1 MQKTQDSNPAM
12 TGSNRTLLIGAGAA
26 IALIVGVTVWNARE
40 RADGPARATN
50 PAGGETIPDPQAPA
64 PANAEPAYADIWA
77 GRAPPSPRRQADG
90 SRSLLTGTP
99 EQREEAKKA
108 YEQLGRDLEKA
119 HVSQPVDAAWK
130 GAAETSMRNIQEG
143 DALKSTGF
151 TPQDFRSDC
160 RSRSCRISATFDT
173 AVDAQDWATMF
184 TTMTGS
190 DFRSARY
197 VTVPTADGKTEIRIY
212 GNRR

>member
-1 MQKTQDSNPAM
+1 M

-40 RADGPARATN
+40 RAGGPARGTD
-50 PAGGETIPDPQAPA
+50 PAGGATTTAPQATA
-64 PANAEPAYADIWA
+64 AASAEPAYADIWA
-77 GRAPPSPRRQADG
+77 GRAPPPSPRRQADG
-90 SRSLLTGTP
+90 SMSLLTGTP
-99 EQREEAKKA
+99 EQREQAKKA
-108 YEQLGRDLEKA
+108 YEKLGRDLEKA
-119 HVSQPVDAAWK
+119 HASQPVDAAWK

-143 DALKSTGF
+143 DALKATGF

-160 RSRSCRISATFDT
+160 RSSSCRISATFDT
-173 AVDAQDWATMF
+173 AADAQDWATMF

-197 VTVPTADGKTEIRIY
+197 VTTQTADGKTEIRIY